1 MVQLEMLI
9 NAPTKFAMDKTG
21 LIAKHALMLLKLLPA
36 GLLMT
41 NLIHANS
48 QEKIAL
54 QQFALIINH
63 LTKLPQDHIKIKI
76 KALKH
81 TTGPNNALSLN
92 IKP

>member
-1 MVQLEMLI
+1 MVQMLI

-41 NLIHANS
+41 HLINANS

-81 TTGPNNALSLN
+81 ITGPNNALSLN